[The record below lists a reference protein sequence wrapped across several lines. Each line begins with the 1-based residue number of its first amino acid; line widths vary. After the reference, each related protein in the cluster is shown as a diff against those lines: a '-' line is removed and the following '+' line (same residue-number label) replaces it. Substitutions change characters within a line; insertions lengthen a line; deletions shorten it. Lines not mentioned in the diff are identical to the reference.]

1 MKPIK
6 KKNIVIALIAVV
18 VLIAVLIAVF
28 SRGSD
33 KPAEEETAK
42 PALTVTTVQPSQA
55 SLPIRLTANGT
66 ITAWQEAIIGNE
78 SNGLKLTEVR
88 VNVGDTVKRGQVL
101 ATFSPTSTKAEVA
114 QARAS
119 LMEAEANAADAQNN
133 AERAK
138 TLETTGALSA
148 QQINQYL
155 TTAQTA
161 KARAE
166 AARATLEA
174 QQLRL
179 TQTEV
184 LAPDD
189 GVISSR
195 SATVGAVVGAGTEL
209 FRMIRQ
215 GRLEWRAEVTSEEL
229 GRLAPG
235 TMATIRAANGTEVKG
250 KVRMIAPTV
259 DTNNRVA
266 LVYVDLLPTPPKVPP
281 VRAGMFASGAFELGE
296 SNAITVPQQCV
307 VFRDGFSYVFRL
319 NQDNRVTQIKI
330 LPGRRIGDRV
340 EVTEGL
346 APEAVI
352 VQSGAGFLNDGDLVH
367 VVEQAPAPDTPAA
380 TPDTPAQPVSQPAL
394 QPTSQPIS
402 PQAPA
407 GMPVPSDEAKAGA
420 ATNPPRA
427 TPGQND

>member
-1 MKPIK
+1 MKSIK

-18 VLIAVLIAVF
+18 VLIAVLIAIF

-33 KPAEEETAK
+33 KPAAEETAK

-235 TMATIRAANGTEVKG
+235 TGATIRAANGSEVKG

-259 DTNNRVA
+259 DTSNRVA
-266 LVYVDLLPTPPKVPP
+266 LVYVDLLPTAPKVPP
-281 VRAGMFASGAFELGE
+281 VRAGMFGSGAFELGE

-307 VFRDGFSYVFRL
+307 VIRDGFSYVFRL
-319 NQDNRVTQIKI
+319 NADRRVTQVKI
-330 LPGRRIGDRV
+330 LPGRRLGDRV
-340 EVTEGL
+340 EVIEGL
-346 APEAVI
+346 APDAVI

-367 VVEQAPAPDTPAA
+367 VVDQPPPLQTPAA
-380 TPDTPAQPVSQPAL
+380 EPETPAQPVAPR
-394 QPTSQPIS
+394 
-402 PQAPA
+402 APA
-407 GMPVPSDEAKAGA
+407 PIPSDESKANA
-420 ATNPPRA
+420 VTNPPRA
-427 TPGQND
+427 TPAVPGQTN

>member
-1 MKPIK
+1 
-6 KKNIVIALIAVV
+6 
-18 VLIAVLIAVF
+18 
-28 SRGSD
+28 
-33 KPAEEETAK
+33 
-42 PALTVTTVQPSQA
+42 
-55 SLPIRLTANGT
+55 
-66 ITAWQEAIIGNE
+66 
-78 SNGLKLTEVR
+78 
-88 VNVGDTVKRGQVL
+88 
-101 ATFSPTSTKAEVA
+101 
-114 QARAS
+114 AR
-119 LMEAEANAADAQNN
+119 
-133 AERAK
+133 

-229 GRLAPG
+229 GRLKPG
-235 TMATIRAANGTEVKG
+235 TVATIRAANGSEVKG

-266 LVYVDLLPTPPKVPP
+266 LVYVDLLPTAAGVPP

-296 SNAITVPQQCV
+296 SSAIT
-307 VFRDGFSYVFRL
+307 RSEER
-319 NQDNRVTQIKI
+319 RVGQ
-330 LPGRRIGDRV
+330 GWRSR
-340 EVTEGL
+340 
-346 APEAVI
+346 
-352 VQSGAGFLNDGDLVH
+352 
-367 VVEQAPAPDTPAA
+367 
-380 TPDTPAQPVSQPAL
+380 SQECGW
-394 QPTSQPIS
+394 QR
-402 PQAPA
+402 
-407 GMPVPSDEAKAGA
+407 
-420 ATNPPRA
+420 PP
-427 TPGQND
+427 

>member
-1 MKPIK
+1 MKRMN
-6 KKNIVIALIAVV
+6 KKNILIAAVIIV
-18 VLIAVLIAVF
+18 VLLAILVAVLSPGA
-28 SRGSD
+28 SKQD
-33 KPAEEETAK
+33 EETAK
-42 PALTVTTVQPSQA
+42 PALTVTVVQPSSA
-55 SLPIRLTANGT
+55 SLPIQLTANGT
-66 ITAWQEAIIGNE
+66 ITAWQEAIIGSE

-88 VNVGDTVKRGQVL
+88 VNVGDVVKRGQVL
-101 ATFSPTSTKAEVA
+101 ATFSQTTTKAEVA

-133 AERAK
+133 AERAR
-138 TLETTGALSA
+138 TLESTGALST

-179 TQTEV
+179 SQTEV

-195 SATVGAVVGAGTEL
+195 SATVGAVVSAGTEL

-229 GRLAPG
+229 GRLKSG
-235 TMATIRAANGTEVKG
+235 TAATIRAANGSEVQG
-250 KVRMIAPTV
+250 TVRMIAPTV
-259 DTNNRVA
+259 DTNSRVA
-266 LVYVDLLPTPPKVPP
+266 LVYVDLQPTAAGVPP
-281 VRAGMFASGAFELGE
+281 VRAGMFASGDFELG
-296 SNAITVPQQCV
+296 SSDAITVPQQSV

-319 NQDNRVTQIKI
+319 NPDQRVTQVKVQ
-330 LPGRRIGDRV
+330 PGRRIDDRV
-340 EVTEGL
+340 EITSGL
-346 APEAVI
+346 HADVVI

-367 VVEQAPAPDTPAA
+367 VVEQTPLPDTPAA
-380 TPDTPAQPVSQPAL
+380 APHTPAQAVSRQ
-394 QPTSQPIS
+394 
-402 PQAPA
+402 
-407 GMPVPSDEAKAGA
+407 VP
-420 ATNPPRA
+420 
-427 TPGQND
+427 PGLTVPDQSR